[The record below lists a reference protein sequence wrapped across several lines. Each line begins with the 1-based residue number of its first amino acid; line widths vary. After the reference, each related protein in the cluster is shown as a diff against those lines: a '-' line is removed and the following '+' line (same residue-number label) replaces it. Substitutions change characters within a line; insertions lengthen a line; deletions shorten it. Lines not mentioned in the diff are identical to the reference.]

1 MPTDH
6 IVWSLLRITGV
17 SGVSIWGINL
27 ATANLSGDPSFDK
40 WIVAVREMTSFAI
53 IGILV
58 LGAAF
63 LIYKIIP
70 VVAEF
75 LSNLTERHLEELQ
88 KEREAREVSSRE
100 DRAARERSLTD
111 FREMLQAHSE
121 KVAEKIDDQTDALKT
136 LCKEVSGRPCQ
147 IPNLKRL
154 NEPS

>member
-6 IVWSLLRITGV
+6 IVWSLLKLTGV
-17 SGVSIWGINL
+17 SGMSIGGVFL
-27 ATANLSGDPSFDK
+27 AAANLSGDPDFDK
-40 WIVAVREMTSFAI
+40 YIVAVRELTSFAI

-88 KEREAREVSSRE
+88 KEREARE
-100 DRAARERSLTD
+100 RSLVD
-111 FREMLQAHSE
+111 FREMLRAHSE
-121 KVAEKIDDQTDALKT
+121 KVAEKIDDQTDALKM

-147 IPNLKRL
+147 IPNLKRIAS
-154 NEPS
+154 E

>member
-6 IVWSLLRITGV
+6 IVWSLLKLTGV
-17 SGVSIWGINL
+17 SGMSIGGIFL
-27 ATANLSGDPSFDK
+27 AAANLSGDPDFDK

-88 KEREAREVSSRE
+88 KEREARE
-100 DRAARERSLTD
+100 RSLVD
-111 FREMLQAHSE
+111 FREMLHAHSD
-121 KVAEKIDDQTDALKT
+121 KVAEKIEEQTNQLKE

-147 IPNLKRL
+147 L
-154 NEPS
+154 PSFKKLT

>member
-1 MPTDH
+1 MPTEH
-6 IVWSLLRITGV
+6 IVWGLLRITGV
-17 SGVSIWGINL
+17 SGLSIWGLNL
-27 ATANLSGDPSFDK
+27 AAANLSGDPNFDK

-88 KEREAREVSSRE
+88 KEREARE
-100 DRAARERSLTD
+100 RSLVD
-111 FREMLQAHSE
+111 FREMLHAHSE
-121 KVAEKIDDQTDALKT
+121 KVSEKIDDQTNALKD